1 MSPVVSDAIED
12 ISLTFQAVSQRTDA
26 ASYALHNLSLE
37 KLTKIQEVIA
47 NNNKVE
53 LRHNAICKCIFER
66 NLSRM
71 EALKDQLEKAEIAIK
86 ETILFVLISEFA
98 NDCGQMSWG
107 ALNRTI
113 MKAIM
118 GKAASRAPMQ
128 HAGLTP

>member
-1 MSPVVSDAIED
+1 MSPIVSDVIEY
-12 ISLTFQAVSQRTDA
+12 ISPTFQAVSQRTDA
-26 ASYALHNLSLE
+26 APYAIHNLSLE

-66 NLSRM
+66 NLSRI
-71 EALKDQLEKAEIAIK
+71 EAWKDQLEKAESVIK
-86 ETILFVLISEFA
+86 ETTLFVVISEFA
-98 NDCGQMSWG
+98 NENGQMSWE
-107 ALNRTI
+107 AINKTI

-118 GKAASRAPMQ
+118 EKAASSAPMQ